1 MCTVG
6 LFLGK
11 ANDGKSTFTFAKTII
26 SNSRFFFCLDQYY
39 LNNTDFTYNM
49 SAVNGVFYTTVA
61 VTILFSLASLFGVIG
76 SITVSN
82 PHYMHTQ

>member
-1 MCTVG
+1 MV
-6 LFLGK
+6 
-11 ANDGKSTFTFAKTII
+11 NSTLNVCQDYHL
-26 SNSRFFFCLDQYY
+26 SNYRFFFCLDQYY

-82 PHYMHTQ
+82 PHDIYAHKWWS